1 MKKKMSILIIAA
13 IIFTGCQTAPD
24 TSAETP
30 EQKNMEITESQT
42 FELPNS
48 FAPSKYELE
57 QVYPDLKLTEPLA
70 LVYDGVDKLNVV
82 ERGGR
87 IISVSQTDKQ
97 EQSILIDL
105 TSVVDTSG
113 QEMGLLGLDFH
124 PDYQDNGYFF
134 VNYTKEGKTF
144 ISRFEK
150 TNNGP
155 AQLDTEKVIL
165 TYEQPYQNHNGGT
178 LKFGNDGYL
187 YISSG
192 DGGSGGDPQGNA
204 QNLSSFLGK
213 LLRIDVNTDTE
224 PYIIPADN
232 PFIDTEDA
240 LAEIYAY
247 GLRNPWK
254 FSFDKGRDILVA
266 ADVGQGDIEE
276 IDILEKG
283 KNYGWNAMEGTRKYS
298 GSIELQEHVL
308 PIYEYDHS
316 EGRSITGGDTY
327 YGKES
332 AGLTG
337 VYIYGDFISGKIW
350 GLWIN
355 DDLTVENH
363 ELIDTEI
370 MISSFGTD
378 SNGEIIV
385 VDFDGNLYKLKEIK

>member
-1 MKKKMSILIIAA
+1 MKKKISLLIIAA
-13 IIFTGCQTAPD
+13 MIFTGCQNAPD

-30 EQKNMEITESQT
+30 EQNNIEITENDT

-48 FAPSKYELE
+48 FAPSNYDLE
-57 QVYPDLKLTEPLA
+57 QVYADLELTEPLA
-70 LVYDGVDKLNVV
+70 VVYDGVGKLNIV

-87 IISVSQTDKQ
+87 IISVSEAESED
-97 EQSILIDL
+97 EGILINM

-124 PDYQDNGYFF
+124 PDYQNNGYFY

-150 TNNGP
+150 TADTP
-155 AQLDTEKVIL
+155 ADLNTEKVIL
-165 TYEQPYQNHNGGT
+165 TYDQPYQNHNGGT

-204 QNLSSFLGK
+204 QNLSSYLGK
-213 LLRIDVNTDTE
+213 ILRIDVDTE
-224 PYIIPADN
+224 DEPYVIPEDN
-232 PFIDTEDA
+232 PFINTENS

-254 FSFDKGRDILVA
+254 FSFDEGRNILIA
-266 ADVGQGDIEE
+266 ADVGQGEIEE
-276 IDILEKG
+276 IDIIEKG
-283 KNYGWNAMEGTRKYS
+283 KNYGWNVWEGTTRYS
-298 GSIELQEHVL
+298 SQTELDEHIF
-308 PIYEYDHS
+308 PIYEYPHS
-316 EGRSITGGDTY
+316 EGRSITGGYTY
-327 YGKES
+327 YGTES
-332 AGLTG
+332 PGLTG

-355 DDLTVENH
+355 NDLSVENH
-363 ELIDTEI
+363 ELIDTDI

-378 SNGEIIV
+378 ATGEIIV
-385 VDFDGNLYKLKEIK
+385 VDFDGNLYKLIETN